1 LVEAITNTNTSST
14 TANQLIDA
22 DLDTKIQVEE
32 SSDEDKIRFD
42 VAGSEKMVLDST
54 GLGIGTDS
62 PSDLLHIKS
71 TSSDAEITLQSTNSG
86 GDARLRMIAN
96 SSGLSSLQFQ
106 DENDSNV
113 GFVNYEHS
121 SNSMHF
127 RTNDVERMRIDSSGN
142 VGIGVAAP
150 STSLDIVR
158 AGVQPL
164 RLESSSG
171 TEVAINMVNTGGN
184 VQLEAHSGNFNIDA
198 DAVGIGTAS
207 PGVALDVNGGS
218 NTQLRLTA
226 SDSTGG
232 SIINFGDQDNVA
244 VGRIVYS
251 HVNNSFSFKTN
262 NVNDRLVI
270 DSSGHVNMPNQP
282 AFNAYAGT
290 AQANLSNGTV
300 LIFDTERFDIGS
312 NYNTSDGHFTAPV
325 NGKYQLSVNVRLDN
339 IDNASNYIYIQL
351 VTSNSSY
358 YVIYDHGGTDA
369 AYFSYSLSV
378 LADMDASDTAYVS
391 FHQSGGSNTADFVVA
406 GANRFTGVLVC

>member
-1 LVEAITNTNTSST
+1 
-14 TANQLIDA
+14 
-22 DLDTKIQVEE
+22 
-32 SSDEDKIRFD
+32 
-42 VAGSEKMVLDST
+42 
-54 GLGIGTDS
+54 
-62 PSDLLHIKS
+62 
-71 TSSDAEITLQSTNSG
+71 
-86 GDARLRMIAN
+86 
-96 SSGLSSLQFQ
+96 
-106 DENDSNV
+106 
-113 GFVNYEHS
+113 
-121 SNSMHF
+121 
-127 RTNDVERMRIDSSGN
+127 
-142 VGIGVAAP
+142 